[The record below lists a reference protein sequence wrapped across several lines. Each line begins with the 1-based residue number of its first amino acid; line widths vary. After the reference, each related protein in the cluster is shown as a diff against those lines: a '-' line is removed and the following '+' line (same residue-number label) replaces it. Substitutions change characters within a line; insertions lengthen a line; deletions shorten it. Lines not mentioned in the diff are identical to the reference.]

1 MSSCLTELLVFST
14 TITAVSEEE
23 EEEEEEEGKKEVSMC
38 ELISLRCF

>member
-23 EEEEEEEGKKEVSMC
+23 EEEEEEGKKEVSMC

>member
-23 EEEEEEEGKKEVSMC
+23 EEEEGKKEVSMC